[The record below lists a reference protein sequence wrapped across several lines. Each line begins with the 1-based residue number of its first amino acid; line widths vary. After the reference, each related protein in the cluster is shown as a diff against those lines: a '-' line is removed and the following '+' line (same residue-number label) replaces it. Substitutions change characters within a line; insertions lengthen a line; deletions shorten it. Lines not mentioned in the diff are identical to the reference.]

1 MTARSAAPSL
11 VSLFAGAGGMDVG
24 LERAGWHTEVATDI
38 DLDCLATL
46 AASQAARVSVTDQ
59 AGRVHLEGAGLL
71 TADIRELRAADLRPA
86 GASRSW
92 RPALLAGGA
101 PCQPWSSAGLQR
113 GLSDE
118 RGLLIYQMVRLTDEL
133 QPDFVLFE
141 NVRGLVTAVGP
152 KARPGEVLEWIKTS
166 FEELGYATTFATLNA
181 ADYGAAQR
189 RVRLFMLASRAHRLP
204 GFPAPSHHRQAEADL
219 LGARKAWLSL
229 GEFLDGSPDPDP
241 GDIVR
246 PTSRRRPEL
255 AALKTGT
262 GLRTGGRVENNRPG
276 GHWGYRQDCFVADPE
291 LPSRTIL
298 AATTPDWFRLPDGS
312 HRRLTWLECAA
323 LQGFPTQWSF
333 QGTTTSRFRQIG
345 NAVQAD
351 VVEVLGRALLESF
364 AEGPTKE
371 APASRPLPAE
381 FARRVKYTVA
391 EHRTNGEHRV
401 RVRTSVA

>member
-1 MTARSAAPSL
+1 
-11 VSLFAGAGGMDVG
+11 
-24 LERAGWHTEVATDI
+24 
-38 DLDCLATL
+38 
-46 AASQAARVSVTDQ
+46 
-59 AGRVHLEGAGLL
+59 
-71 TADIRELRAADLRPA
+71 
-86 GASRSW
+86 
-92 RPALLAGGA
+92 
-101 PCQPWSSAGLQR
+101 
-113 GLSDE
+113 
-118 RGLLIYQMVRLTDEL
+118 MVRLTDEL

-152 KARPGEVLEWIKTS
+152 DARPGEVLEWIKAS

-204 GFPAPSHHRQAEADL
+204 RLPAPSHHRHAEGDL
-219 LGARKAWLSL
+219 LGGRKPWLSL
-229 GEFLDGSPDPDP
+229 GEFLDGLPEPDP

-246 PTSRRRPEL
+246 PTTRRGPEL

-276 GHWGYRQDCFVADPE
+276 GHWGYRQDCFVANPE
-291 LPSRTIL
+291 LPSRTIR
-298 AATTPDWFRLPDGS
+298 AATTPDWLRLPDGS

-323 LQGFPTQWSF
+323 LQGFPTEWSF
-333 QGTTTSRFRQIG
+333 QGTGTSRFRQIG

-351 VVEVLGRALLESF
+351 VVEILGRAVLKSF
-364 AEGPTKE
+364 AEGPTKG
-371 APASRPLPAE
+371 APASCPLPAE